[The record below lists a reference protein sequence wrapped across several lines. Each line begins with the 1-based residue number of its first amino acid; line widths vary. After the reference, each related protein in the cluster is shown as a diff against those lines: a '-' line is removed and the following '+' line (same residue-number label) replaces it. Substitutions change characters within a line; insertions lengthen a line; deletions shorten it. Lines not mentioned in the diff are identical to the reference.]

1 MKILFAILICIT
13 LCGCASVP
21 IPIVF
26 NHAKISIGMTKKQLM
41 KEYGAP
47 NSWSRQVINGKT
59 YEAWYY
65 YDFSET
71 YDFVDNAL
79 AGYSSRSVYHSENN
93 TEDVRNYPSK

>member
-1 MKILFAILICIT
+1 
-13 LCGCASVP
+13 
-21 IPIVF
+21 
-26 NHAKISIGMTKKQLM
+26 M